1 MEILRSER
9 RRQLPEWIAGRK
21 GYREKGCQWII
32 GEADGIA
39 TQYCREDHVEGSSY
53 CAEHRKRIIRVYDP
67 VVSARMKKAR
77 AAR

>member
-9 RRQLPEWIAGRK
+9 RRQLLDWIAGRV
-21 GYREKGCQWII
+21 GYTERGCQWII
-32 GEADGIA
+32 GDADGIA
-39 TQYCREDHVEGSSY
+39 TQYCREDHVESSSY

-67 VVSARMKKAR
+67 AVVARMKKAR